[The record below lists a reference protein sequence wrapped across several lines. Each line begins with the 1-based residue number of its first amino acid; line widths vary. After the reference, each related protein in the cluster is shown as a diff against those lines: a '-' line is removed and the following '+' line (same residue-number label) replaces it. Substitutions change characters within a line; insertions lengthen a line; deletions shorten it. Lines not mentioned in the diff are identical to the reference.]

1 MGEKVIITEAVD
13 EEINEEEQYETQ
25 YISPVEFIQAACL
38 AMDAVD
44 DIDTE
49 LVSNIDKRRIKRI
62 KRQSM
67 RIISESLNMLY
78 EELFDP
84 DGDEPTD

>member
-1 MGEKVIITEAVD
+1 MGEKIIIQDTAADQEAEV
-13 EEINEEEQYETQ
+13 ELEQQ

-84 DGDEPTD
+84 DGDEPAD